1 MNSTIVNTISSIKQ
15 DAQDGKLTRKGHSLT
30 TLIHNVIREYGKY
43 SHGTCDVHL
52 SDLSLSDKKLL
63 LSHVLDSE
71 EYAWACEHPHRV
83 EALMQEHERYIS
95 KLIYE
100 ECPEVYREDM
110 EEMGMVSRRHADN
123 GEQFWTRR

>member
-1 MNSTIVNTISSIKQ
+1 MISNNITQLKQIKQ
-15 DAQDGKLTRKGHSLT
+15 DAQDGKLTRKGYSLAN
-30 TLIHNVIREYGKY
+30 LIHNVIREYGKY
-43 SHGTCDVHL
+43 SHGTYDVHL

-71 EYAWACEHPHRV
+71 EYAWACEHAHRV
-83 EALMQEHERYIS
+83 EALMEEHERYLS
-95 KLIYE
+95 KIIDE